1 MRYLSWTVTTWE
13 GGSLTTVEYYRNRVN
28 TDKAVVNS
36 GVCSGGGV
44 KVGGGRLW
52 ETVKETSWGKSHFSA
67 YIDIKEQY

>member
-1 MRYLSWTVTTWE
+1 MTTWE

-52 ETVKETSWGKSHFSA
+52 ETVKETS
-67 YIDIKEQY
+67 